1 MCRFGK
7 ITFILKNSGGI
18 LVKSGGVL
26 VKMGAF
32 WHVFVEMCRH
42 GDEAANLLFFLWR
55 ALWRPTA
62 PASRTQSR
70 RTAEE
75 SRTSLWL

>member
-32 WHVFVEMCRH
+32 
-42 GDEAANLLFFLWR
+42 
-55 ALWRPTA
+55 
-62 PASRTQSR
+62 
-70 RTAEE
+70 
-75 SRTSLWL
+75 

>member
-7 ITFILKNSGGI
+7 ITFILKNSGVI

-32 WHVFVEMCRH
+32 
-42 GDEAANLLFFLWR
+42 
-55 ALWRPTA
+55 
-62 PASRTQSR
+62 
-70 RTAEE
+70 
-75 SRTSLWL
+75 